1 MKASFISLAAG
12 AAMIFSASVGL
23 AADDHAS
30 DAFLKSAIEGNY
42 AEVNMGNLAQKN
54 GQSDG
59 IKSFGKMLSTD
70 HAAANDKAMEAA
82 KSMGMTPPTG
92 PNEKQK
98 MAYDKMAKMSGP
110 QFDEMFAKDMVAD
123 HKKDIAE
130 YKTEAKKTNAAGTY
144 ASSQI
149 DTLQKHLDTA
159 QSLVKAK

>member
-12 AAMIFSASVGL
+12 AAMIFSASAAL
-23 AADDHAS
+23 SADDKAS

-42 AEVNMGNLAQKN
+42 AEVNMGDLAQKN

-82 KSMGMTPPTG
+82 KSMGMTAPTG

-159 QSLVKAK
+159 QSLVKPK

>member
-12 AAMIFSASVGL
+12 AAMIFSASAAL
-23 AADDHAS
+23 SADDKAS

-42 AEVNMGNLAQKN
+42 AEVNMGDLAQKN

-82 KSMGMTPPTG
+82 KSMGMTAPTG

-98 MAYDKMAKMSGP
+98 MAYDK
-110 QFDEMFAKDMVAD
+110 
-123 HKKDIAE
+123 
-130 YKTEAKKTNAAGTY
+130 
-144 ASSQI
+144 
-149 DTLQKHLDTA
+149 
-159 QSLVKAK
+159 

>member
-12 AAMIFSASVGL
+12 AAMIFSASAAL
-23 AADDHAS
+23 SADDKAS

-42 AEVNMGNLAQKN
+42 AEVNMGDLAQKN

-82 KSMGMTPPTG
+82 KSMGMTAPTG